1 MSGSGTSQASLG
13 TEQPSS
19 RLSEV
24 KAPLVIG
31 IAGHRD
37 LRDEDLP
44 TLSNAIKSIFLE
56 LKSQYKHTPLIL
68 LSALAEG
75 ADRLAAWVAL
85 SKDVGA
91 CLLVPLPMEQSIYEQ
106 DFDRDSLVEF
116 RDLLSQAHGHLE
128 LPLVEGNTRQ
138 SIAQQGHERNLQYES
153 VGKYIVQRSQILIAL
168 WDGVENNLMGG
179 TAAVVRF
186 QREGLPQSQ
195 YSLDPLEGFPVY
207 QIVTP
212 RKKNPTPEGKLFER
226 VVTYPSSFEDDKHK
240 ARKYYGRMFHRID
253 EFNRYANDPSGSL
266 RIEINKS
273 KGYLIKD
280 LDESRLSPESRADLE
295 RYALVDALALRFQA
309 EKMRT
314 ERLLHI
320 VVFAAFSLFVLFAHL
335 TQHPLLLMLAL
346 LFVLFSSLWHGHI
359 RSRDGDTRFEDYRVM
374 AEGLRVRF
382 FWQYVG
388 LPDSVTDYYLGKQ
401 RTELDWIRN
410 SFRGWDVLSDF
421 AATEPSADIAERIKN
436 VRRLW
441 VDDQKSYFKRAAE
454 RDEDRLKRIEVWSKY
469 LVYCSLAVAVGL
481 LGFVIR
487 EWWHRVPVRA
497 MFASFKYED
506 EDIPVVIVDI
516 TLAGAALLHN
526 YANGTAYREHVK
538 QYKRMEGIFRQMS
551 NILDATNDPGI
562 DRKMVKKLGEEA
574 LRESADWVLLH
585 RERPLDVP
593 HP

>member
-1 MSGSGTSQASLG
+1 MSSSGTSPALPGS
-13 TEQPSS
+13 ERARSS
-19 RLSEV
+19 TSNV

-31 IAGHRD
+31 ITGHRD

-44 TLSNAIKSIFLE
+44 TLSEEIKSIFLE
-56 LKSQYKHTPLIL
+56 LKKQYPSTPLIL
-68 LSALAEG
+68 LSALADG

-85 SKDVGA
+85 SKEVNA
-91 CLLVPLPMEQSIYEQ
+91 CLLVPLPMEQAIYAAG
-106 DFDRDSLVEF
+106 FRPDSLIEF
-116 RDLLSQAHGHLE
+116 HDMLKQAKGHLE
-128 LPLVEGNTRQ
+128 LPLVEGNTRE
-138 SIAQQGHERNLQYES
+138 SISHQGPERDLQYES
-153 VGKYIVQRSQILIAL
+153 VGKYIVQKSQILIAL
-168 WDGVENNLMGG
+168 WDGVENNLVGG

-212 RKKNPTPEGKLFER
+212 RKKNHTLEGNPFER
-226 VVTYPSSFEDDKHK
+226 VVTYPSSFEGDKHR
-240 ARKYYGRMFHRID
+240 ARKYFGRMFHHMD
-253 EFNRYANDPSGSL
+253 EFNRYVSNPSRQL
-266 RIEINKS
+266 QAVANKS
-273 KGYLIKD
+273 KGYLLQD
-280 LDESRLSPESRADLE
+280 LDENRLSAESHADVE
-295 RYALVDALALRFQA
+295 RYSLVDALALRFQT

-320 VVFAAFSLFVLFAHL
+320 VVFLAFSLFVLFAHL

-410 SFRGWDVLSDF
+410 GFRGWDVLSDF
-421 AATEPSADIAERIKN
+421 APAQPSEDLAERIKN

-441 VDDQKSYFKRAAE
+441 VDDQQSYFKRAAE
-454 RDEDRLKRIEVWSKY
+454 RDEQRLHRLEVWSKL
-469 LVYCSLAVAVGL
+469 LVYCSLLVAIGL
-481 LGFVIR
+481 LAFVIR
-487 EWWHRVPVRA
+487 EWWHKVPLRE
-497 MFASFKYED
+497 MFAGFKYED

-538 QYKRMEGIFRQMS
+538 QYKRMEGIFHQMS
-551 NILDATNDPGI
+551 NILSATDDVAI
-562 DRKMVKKLGEEA
+562 DRKMIKKLGEEA